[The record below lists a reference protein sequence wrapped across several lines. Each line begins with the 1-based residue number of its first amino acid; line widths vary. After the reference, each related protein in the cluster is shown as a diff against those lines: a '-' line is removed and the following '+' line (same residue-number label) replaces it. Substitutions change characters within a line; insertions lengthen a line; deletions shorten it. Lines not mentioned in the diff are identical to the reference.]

1 MSLRVLWKWS
11 VLGVV
16 LLGVAWGGQ
25 AQQAAWQS
33 VVIAEAGFRSGDLVY
48 NSDLAVAPDGTAYVV
63 WAALQDGAEI
73 FLSVVPPGEALQP
86 RDPINVSEGAGGDW
100 PVAPAVALGGGR
112 LCVVWE
118 GWDDFGGDIF
128 IRCSDDGA
136 RTWLSDPVKV
146 AETETAS
153 GQHELGSEW
162 DGNVDVFVDAQKT
175 VYVTWFEEFSK
186 LVWSKST
193 DGRTFSP
200 FQVLLET
207 FDYLRW
213 PQWAQG
219 PDGTLYVAY
228 TLALN
233 DNNADVYFF
242 KTADGG
248 ATWEGPIQVTS
259 NPGFSD
265 APEWA
270 FLNNTIYNV
279 NDDTEQA
286 APNSADIMLTVSPDG
301 GRTWNPSVVIA
312 KDGAFPSIAT
322 DGKNLYVGFSSI
334 VGEEQTGFVCSTDG
348 GRTWIR
354 DDIPNS
360 GPNFV
365 FLGLRGPGIDASEV
379 AVAVDAQGN
388 VYVAWARGSRELGQ
402 SQIMLA
408 KRKGC

>member
-1 MSLRVLWKWS
+1 MNFKMLGKWS
-11 VLGVV
+11 VLGLVV
-16 LLGVAWGGQ
+16 LLCAGWGSQ
-25 AQQAAWQS
+25 AQQTAWQS

-73 FLSVVPPGEALQP
+73 FLSVVPPGALRP
-86 RDPINVSEGAGGDW
+86 GEPINVSKGVGGDW
-100 PVAPAVALGGGR
+100 PVAPAVSLGGGR
-112 LCVVWE
+112 LCVVWQ

-136 RTWLSDPVKV
+136 QTWLSDPVKV
-146 AETETAS
+146 AETDAPS
-153 GQHELGSEW
+153 GQHELTREW
-162 DGNVDVFVDAQKT
+162 DGNVDVFVDAQQT
-175 VYVTWFEEFSK
+175 VYVTWFEDFSK

-207 FDYLRW
+207 FEFLRW

-219 PDGTLYVAY
+219 PDGTLYLAY
-228 TLALN
+228 TLALSSEE
-233 DNNADVYFF
+233 ADVYFF

-248 ATWEGPIQVTS
+248 VTWEGPIQVTD

-270 FLNNTIYNV
+270 FLDNTIYNV
-279 NDDTEQA
+279 HDDTEEA
-286 APNSADIMLTVSPDG
+286 APDSADIMLAVSRDG
-301 GRTWNPSVVIA
+301 GQTWGESVVIA
-312 KDGAFPSIAT
+312 KDGAFPSIAS
-322 DGKNLYVGFSSI
+322 DGKNLYVSFSSI
-334 VGEEQTGFVCSTDG
+334 VGAEQTGFICSTDG
-348 GRTWIR
+348 GQTWQR

-379 AVAVDAQGN
+379 AVAVDGQGN
-388 VYVAWARGSRELGQ
+388 VYVAWARGSSELRQ
-402 SQIMLA
+402 SQIVLA
-408 KRKGC
+408 RRAGC

>member
-1 MSLRVLWKWS
+1 MNSRTLWKWS
-11 VLGVV
+11 VLVVV
-16 LLGVAWGGQ
+16 LLGMGWGSQ
-25 AQQAAWQS
+25 AQQSAWQS
-33 VVIAEAGFRSGDLVY
+33 VVIAEAGFASGDLVY

-73 FLSVVPPGEALQP
+73 FLSVVPPGETLQP
-86 RDPINVSEGAGGDW
+86 GEPINVSEGAGGDW

-112 LCVVWE
+112 LCVIWE

-136 RTWLSDPVKV
+136 QTWLSDPVKV
-146 AETETAS
+146 AETDTAS
-153 GQHELGSEW
+153 GQHELGGEW
-162 DGNVDVFVDAQKT
+162 NGNVDVFVDAQKT
-175 VYVTWFEEFSK
+175 VYVAWFEDFSK
-186 LVWSKST
+186 LVWSKSS
-193 DGRTFSP
+193 DGRTFSQ

-207 FDYLRW
+207 FEFLRW
-213 PQWAQG
+213 PYWAQG
-219 PDGTLYVAY
+219 PDGTLYLAY

-233 DNNADVYFF
+233 TNEADVYFF
-242 KTADGG
+242 QSADGG
-248 ATWEGPIQVTS
+248 ATWEGPIQVTR

-270 FLNNTIYNV
+270 FIGQTIYNV

-286 APNSADIMLTVSPDG
+286 PESADIMLTVSPDS
-301 GRTWNPSVVIA
+301 GRTWGQSVVIA

-322 DGKNLYVGFSSI
+322 DGKNLYVSFSSI
-334 VGEEQTGFVCSTDG
+334 TEDEQTGFVCSTDG
-348 GRTWIR
+348 GQTWKR

-379 AVAVDAQGN
+379 AVAVDGQGN
-388 VYVAWARGSRELGQ
+388 VYVAWARGSRALRQ
-402 SQIMLA
+402 SQIVLA
-408 KRKGC
+408 QRKGC

>member
-1 MSLRVLWKWS
+1 MSSRTLWKWS
-11 VLGVV
+11 VLVIV
-16 LLGVAWGGQ
+16 LFCLGWGSQ
-25 AQQAAWQS
+25 AQQSSWQS
-33 VVIAEAGFRSGDLVY
+33 VVLAEAGFASGDLVY
-48 NSDLAVAPDGTAYVV
+48 NSDLAVAPNGTAYVV
-63 WAALQDGAEI
+63 WADLGGDI
-73 FLSVVPPGEALQP
+73 MLSVVPPGETLQSGE
-86 RDPINVSEGAGGDW
+86 PINVSQGAGGDW

-112 LCVVWE
+112 LCIVWE

-153 GQHELGSEW
+153 GQHELGGEW

-175 VYVTWFEEFSK
+175 VYVTWFEDFSK

-207 FDYLRW
+207 FEFLRW
-213 PQWAQG
+213 PHWAQG
-219 PDGTLYVAY
+219 PDGTLYLAY

-233 DNNADVYFF
+233 NSDADVYFF

-270 FLNNTIYNV
+270 FINNTIYNV

-286 APNSADIMLTVSPDG
+286 PESADIMLTVSPDG
-301 GRTWNPSVVIA
+301 GKTWNPSVVIA
-312 KDGAFPSIAT
+312 KDGAFPSIAS
-322 DGKNLYVGFSSI
+322 DGKNLYVSFSSI
-334 VGEEQTGFVCSTDG
+334 VGDEQTGFICSTDG
-348 GRTWIR
+348 GQTWKR
-354 DDIPNS
+354 DDIPTS

-365 FLGLRGPGIDASEV
+365 FVGLRGPGIDASET
-379 AVAVDAQGN
+379 AIAVDAQGN
-388 VYVAWARGSRELGQ
+388 VYVAWARGSSKLRQ

-408 KRKGC
+408 KRSGC